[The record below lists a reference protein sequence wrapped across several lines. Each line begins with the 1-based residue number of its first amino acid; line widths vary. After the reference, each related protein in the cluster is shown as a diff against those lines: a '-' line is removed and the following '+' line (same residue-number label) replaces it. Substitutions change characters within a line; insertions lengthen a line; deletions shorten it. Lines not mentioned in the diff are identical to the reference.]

1 MFSTRIDTNE
11 SIKPASREERE
22 LWGGKLRAALS
33 LVWPLL
39 GFLEGALPSWMW
51 VFLCVYSAASFLL
64 LGLIHKRV
72 LPRLRKISTL
82 LMDVGLLT
90 VTVRCLGA
98 SLSLL
103 PALYSLIVVGFCLM
117 AGRAIGALALLT
129 SLLAYGGLLFAEFAL
144 WLPPTTY
151 ATGASSGHGP
161 FAHLMGFIVIA
172 VACGGVYFLLAISI
186 KRIERYADKERRL
199 VEAERQARSQ
209 SEKLSVQLEQSKR
222 LEGIGR
228 LAGGVAHEFNN
239 LLTVILGYSRFVSD
253 ELPEGSP
260 LREDIR
266 EVIGSAE
273 RAAALTSQL
282 LTFGRKQMF
291 RKRLVSL
298 AAVVGAHA
306 KRLAGELPHGVQLEV
321 SLPTREL
328 SAHVDPSS
336 LDAMLDG
343 LVSNALEAMPRGGKL
358 GLRLDLAVIGA
369 ADRIDATG
377 LWGECAAIEV
387 TDTGIGMDE
396 KVRAHLFEPFFTT
409 KSPADG
415 RGMGLATIYG
425 AARQHGGSVEA
436 ESQPG
441 KGSTVRILL
450 PVAVDFALA
459 TRSSIPSAPFQA
471 ATLLLVEDEEL
482 VRRVTARILKK
493 AGYTVHEAENA
504 EAALGLVEKESLG
517 IELLVTD
524 IIMPGLSGIELATR
538 LHEKW
543 PALPVLFVSGYTDH
557 TFETPQRTE
566 AARRAFLAKPFS
578 EDALLYEITTLLGHN
593 TVTASLK

>member
-1 MFSTRIDTNE
+1 
-11 SIKPASREERE
+11 
-22 LWGGKLRAALS
+22 
-33 LVWPLL
+33 
-39 GFLEGALPSWMW
+39 MW
-51 VFLCVYSAASFLL
+51 VVLCVYCVASFLL

-72 LPRLRKISTL
+72 LPRWRKISIL

-90 VTVRCLGA
+90 LIVRCLGA
-98 SLSLL
+98 SLSFL
-103 PALYSLIVVGFCLM
+103 PALYALIVVGFCLM
-117 AGRAIGALALLT
+117 SGRAIGALALLT
-129 SLLAYGGLLFAEFAL
+129 SLLAYGGLLFAEFAQ
-144 WLPPTTY
+144 WLPPTAY
-151 ATGASSGHGP
+151 ATGASSGQGP
-161 FAHLMGFIVIA
+161 FAHLMAFIVIA
-172 VACGGVYFLLAISI
+172 TACGGVYFLLAISI

-199 VEAERQARSQ
+199 VEAERQARSH

-239 LLTVILGYSRFVSD
+239 LLTVILGYSRFVND
-253 ELPEGSP
+253 ELAEGSP

-266 EVIGSAE
+266 EVISSAE

-298 AAVVGAHA
+298 EAVVSAHA
-306 KRLAGELPHGVQLEV
+306 KRLAGELPQGVQLEV

-369 ADRIDATG
+369 AD

-441 KGSTVRILL
+441 KGSTFRILL
-450 PVAVDFALA
+450 PVALDLGLA
-459 TRSSIPSAPFQA
+459 SRSSIPSAPFQA

-493 AGYTVHEAENA
+493 AGYMVHEAANA
-504 EAALGLVEKESLG
+504 ESALLLGEGETLG

-524 IIMPGLSGIELATR
+524 IVMPGLSGIELATR
-538 LHEKW
+538 LQEKW

-557 TFETPQRTE
+557 SFETPQWTKN
-566 AARRAFLAKPFS
+566 AHSAFLAKPFS
-578 EDALLYEITTLLGHN
+578 EDALLYEVATLLGHN
-593 TVTASLK
+593 TQASS